1 MTPSPGKIQIENLD
15 HLGLVA
21 GIIDEIG
28 IVEIINTTV
37 GIEAGEIINAGLVV
51 KAMILNGLGF
61 VSRPLYLFP
70 QFFQGKA
77 TEHLLGE
84 GIKAEHLNDDK
95 IGRVMDKLY
104 EQGLTNIFLSIAL
117 AAIKRYGISTQYTH
131 LDATTISVEG
141 KYENSQ
147 EDLSGEKEEKA
158 ESLLNQES
166 QRPIKITYGYSRDKR
181 PDLKQFLLE
190 LMVSGDGDI
199 PLFIRAADGNES
211 EQAVF
216 GKLLKE
222 FKSRVDFESIMVA

>member
-95 IGRVMDKLY
+95 IGRVMEWSQK
-104 EQGLTNIFLSIAL
+104 
-117 AAIKRYGISTQYTH
+117 
-131 LDATTISVEG
+131 SVG
-141 KYENSQ
+141 
-147 EDLSGEKEEKA
+147 
-158 ESLLNQES
+158 
-166 QRPIKITYGYSRDKR
+166 
-181 PDLKQFLLE
+181 
-190 LMVSGDGDI
+190 
-199 PLFIRAADGNES
+199 
-211 EQAVF
+211 
-216 GKLLKE
+216 
-222 FKSRVDFESIMVA
+222 